1 MASRGL
7 FLERSF
13 ISWIFQTCEDIWKN
27 INDEFLLS
35 QDCSHKMCNFCLC
48 VHTQMVLGNL
58 VQNCPVWSNKVILYS
73 QIYKKGQYEQRW
85 GAGKTKLNWLTRRG
99 KGSCQY
105 FGNMPGSILKVGGSR
120 LSAFTGFFTFQ
131 QKRFNN
137 NVQRLVLIAN
147 N

>member
-58 VQNCPVWSNKVILYS
+58 VQNCPVWSNEVISDS
-73 QIYKKGQYEQRW
+73 QIYKKGAIW
-85 GAGKTKLNWLTRRG
+85 AALGAGKTKLNWLTRRG

-105 FGNMPGSILKVGGSR
+105 FWEHAWKYFESGGISLKCIYWIFHFS
-120 LSAFTGFFTFQ
+120 TKKIQ
-131 QKRFNN
+131 Q
-137 NVQRLVLIAN
+137 
-147 N
+147 